1 MNSVNQL
8 LMFPCQPTYYI
19 TIPYYIDLTYLCI
32 MAPVEEVLTSQNL
45 LAPVYQ
51 LYPLG
56 HSNKVHKYEKR
67 SRKKHFKAK
76 NDFKGIE
83 LDNKGRSISILD
95 TPQTD
100 INDKVHDDD
109 EIELSR
115 SEQWERLNELLLV
128 ITTILIFNVF
138 SLLIAVFQVTSS
150 DNGTVFN
157 KKLILDSQ
165 ETIGI
170 SVFSILEIF

>member
-1 MNSVNQL
+1 
-8 LMFPCQPTYYI
+8 MFPCQPTYYI

-51 LYPLG
+51 LYHLG
-56 HSNKVHKYEKR
+56 HSNKVQKYEKR

-83 LDNKGRSISILD
+83 LDNKGRSIAILD
-95 TPQTD
+95 TPQSD
-100 INDKVHDDD
+100 VNDKVHDDD

-157 KKLILDSQ
+157 KKLILHSQ

-170 SVFSILEIF
+170 SVFSIPNIF

>member
-83 LDNKGRSISILD
+83 LDNKGRSIAILD
-95 TPQTD
+95 TPQSD
-100 INDKVHDDD
+100 VNDKVHDDD

-115 SEQWERLNELLLV
+115 SEQWERLNELLLL

-138 SLLIAVFQVTSS
+138 SLLIAVIQITSP
-150 DNGTVFN
+150 DNTTIN
-157 KKLILDSQ
+157 KRLILHSQ

-170 SVFSILEIF
+170 SVFSILKLF

>member
-1 MNSVNQL
+1 MRRE
-8 LMFPCQPTYYI
+8 
-19 TIPYYIDLTYLCI
+19 
-32 MAPVEEVLTSQNL
+32 VE
-45 LAPVYQ
+45 
-51 LYPLG
+51 
-56 HSNKVHKYEKR
+56 
-67 SRKKHFKAK
+67 KKDK
-76 NDFKGIE
+76 NECKGIE
-83 LDNKGRSISILD
+83 LDNKGCSIAILD

-100 INDKVHDDD
+100 INDKVYDDD

-115 SEQWERLNELLLV
+115 SEQWERLNELLLL

-170 SVFSILEIF
+170 SVFSISKIF

>member
-67 SRKKHFKAK
+67 SRKKRFKAK

-83 LDNKGRSISILD
+83 LDNKGRSIAILD
-95 TPQTD
+95 TPQSD

-115 SEQWERLNELLLV
+115 SEQWERLNELLLL
-128 ITTILIFNVF
+128 ITTILMFNAT
-138 SLLIAVFQVTSS
+138 SMLIAIFQITWSK
-150 DNGTVFN
+150 NGTAFN
-157 KKLILDSQ
+157 KRLILDSQ

-170 SVFSILEIF
+170 SVFSMPNIF

>member
-1 MNSVNQL
+1 
-8 LMFPCQPTYYI
+8 
-19 TIPYYIDLTYLCI
+19 
-32 MAPVEEVLTSQNL
+32 MAPVEEVLKSQNL

-67 SRKKHFKAK
+67 SRKNQLKDK

-83 LDNKGRSISILD
+83 LDNEGPSKAILD
-95 TPQTD
+95 TPQSD
-100 INDKVHDDD
+100 INDHDND

-138 SLLIAVFQVTSS
+138 SLLIAVFQLTSS
-150 DNGTVFN
+150 DNGTAFN
-157 KKLILDSQ
+157 KRLIQHSQ

-170 SVFSILEIF
+170 SIFSIHLLIIKLI